1 MKVLGTSCKGRSYD
15 NQTSFWSWTSILTQ
29 TFDQFTQRKPFQ
41 FHNLDN
47 ICLHITFEPFQGRH
61 HSRAHWTPRIY
72 SILILITAAALVHW
86 NRLVISVERQSWV
99 PARRPAIPPLEGAR
113 GAPASYTGEERLLL
127 HHCYTALYC
136 SALYTTVPY
145 FVHPV

>member
-1 MKVLGTSCKGRSYD
+1 MKVLGTSCKERSYD

-29 TFDQFTQRKPFQ
+29 TFDQFTQRKPFSQ
-41 FHNLDN
+41 SRQYLLAYHFW
-47 ICLHITFEPFQGRH
+47 TFP
-61 HSRAHWTPRIY
+61 RATSLSGSLATEDLFNPDC
-72 SILILITAAALVHW
+72 ITAAALVHW
-86 NRLVISVERQSWV
+86 NRLVISVESQSWV

-127 HHCYTALYC
+127 QHCYTALYC
-136 SALYTTVPY
+136 TAFYTTVPY